1 MYRRPGSF
9 RFRHPLPLLSV
20 LLIILSLLFFPLS
33 RGSMLTDVPEVMFP
47 LAVAL
52 GIALYSVRLLRAEY
66 DADRIDRIAAHG
78 WTGAITTALCIWLL
92 SQQLRPDLAFS
103 LLLDEALT
111 VLSLGSG
118 IAVFFGANVVHD
130 QRSENPAPRSESRTD
145 RDRVLAETVW
155 TNDSLPDP
163 ILTAVTTQ
171 LAELEGV
178 DPLEL
183 EPLYEHVDPG
193 VFSELK
199 AQDDSHWQLL
209 FYTDE
214 YEVRVS
220 SQGTVTIYEKISPN
234 DGSETGLSESE
245 W

>member
-1 MYRRPGSF
+1 MYRRPGSL
-9 RFRHPLPLLSV
+9 RLRYPLPLLSA
-20 LLIILSLLFFPLS
+20 LLVVLSLLFFPLS
-33 RGSMLTDVPEVMFP
+33 RGSMLADVPEVVFP

-52 GIALYSVRLLRAEY
+52 GIALYSVRLLRTEY
-66 DADRIDRIAAHG
+66 DADRIDRIAAYG
-78 WTGAITTALCIWLL
+78 WTGALITALCIWWL

-103 LLLDEALT
+103 VLFDEALT

-118 IAVFFGANVVHD
+118 IAVFFGANVVHEP
-130 QRSENPAPRSESRTD
+130 RSENRAPRSESRTD
-145 RDRVLAETVW
+145 RERVLAETVW
-155 TNDSLPDP
+155 TSDSLPDP
-163 ILTAVTTQ
+163 ILTAITTQ
-171 LAELEGV
+171 LADLEGV

-193 VFSELK
+193 VFSELRG
-199 AQDDSHWQLL
+199 QDDSHWQLL

-220 SQGTVTIYEKISPN
+220 SQGTVTIYEKFSPN